1 MTPQQALT
9 NILNRLQALIPQN
22 QIGQD
27 IVAAVNVENEIII
40 KALQDGEENA
50 AALEAIKAE
59 QKLKGEKND
68 VG

>member
-27 IVAAVNVENEIII
+27 IVAAVNVENEIIL
-40 KALQDGEENA
+40 KALKDGEENH

-59 QKLKGEKND
+59 QKLKGKKND